1 MEQAAIRGKVPAA
14 LRLAESSDK
23 KLVLVQVRP
32 LALTLEQT
40 REEVGGQVVSGDCA
54 GPGGPRWGLAPAN
67 SDATVQ
73 GGAEVGL
80 AIIPAPLS
88 PMERIGGVE
97 PISGRDP
104 NEPFGNGYLWGRV
117 DPSLP
122 LVGKPLGMASK
133 VTS

>member
-1 MEQAAIRGKVPAA
+1 MEQAAIRGKVPPA

-32 LALTLEQT
+32 LALTLGQT
-40 REEVGGQVVSGDCA
+40 REEVGGQVVSRDYA
-54 GPGGPRWGLAPAN
+54 GPGGPRWGPAPAN
-67 SDATVQ
+67 SDATVE

-104 NEPFGNGYLWGRV
+104 SEPVGNVYL
-117 DPSLP
+117 
-122 LVGKPLGMASK
+122 
-133 VTS
+133 